1 MHLNRNLLCCIIFLI
16 TGIFLSVTYYSYPI
30 HDFGNYYFGSRF
42 ALEGRDVTEI
52 YEPYKFNL
60 AVRNFPGMQ
69 QEKFLLNYAVVP
81 PCTLFFYIPFTF
93 WDIHLAKFLFNL
105 TSLLVFCFFLFR
117 LLKHLN
123 IASIWILLLPVLV
136 FIPFRNNLL
145 FGQAYLLI
153 TGLMMGG
160 FTAELKN
167 KNLPAAILYSVAI
180 VLKISPVI
188 LLIYLLIRKK
198 MRLLLLTSLISLLI
212 FLAAVSITGWDLM
225 ADYFFKSIPRMSQN
239 EINNPYASTYQSFT
253 VLLRNLFVPD
263 QLLNP
268 DAAFHAPLVFTIAN
282 GIFTGIIFFFLL
294 SKLKILVNDFS
305 AFALTL
311 FSSLLLTSYTSSYSM
326 VFLIPL
332 CIHLIR
338 IKPKSFALLLL
349 LIFAVA
355 TIPVTVFQSQP
366 LFFRFPRLYLLI
378 LLFFMIASGRELIA
392 SRFKWML
399 ASIALFAG
407 ISILLLKK
415 DHDGSTYF
423 LSNEAGL
430 LSYDFQIAGNNL
442 LLKTLYEDGS
452 RVREYVLTDSV
463 RTVKPLAIINGQI
476 DFNGPVTIDDDN
488 KLNPM
493 LINNNY
499 ILYLSDKNRGIG
511 FYALRK
517 LFVKQ
522 KSD

>member
-1 MHLNRNLLCCIIFLI
+1 MFPNRNLICCLIFFIAGL
-16 TGIFLSVTYYSYPI
+16 FLSVSYYSYPI

-42 ALEGRDVTEI
+42 ALEGKDATEI
-52 YEPYKFNL
+52 YEPFKFNL
-60 AVRNFPGMQ
+60 AVRNLPGMEH
-69 QEKFLLNYAVVP
+69 EKFLLNYAVVP

-105 TSLLVFCFFLFR
+105 ISLLVFCFLLFR

-123 IASIWILLLPVLV
+123 IVSFWILLLPVLV
-136 FIPFRNNLL
+136 FIPFRNNFL

-153 TGLMMGG
+153 TGLIMGG

-167 KNLPAAILYSVAI
+167 KNLIAAIFYSIAI
-180 VLKISPVI
+180 VLKISPAI

-198 MRLLLLTSLISLLI
+198 NRLFFLTSLISAVV
-212 FLAAVSITGWDLM
+212 FLAAISVTGWDLM
-225 ADYFFKSIPRMSQN
+225 ADYLFKSIPRMSLN
-239 EINNPYASTYQSFT
+239 EINNPYATTYQSFT

-268 DAAFHAPLVFTIAN
+268 DAAIHAPLVFSMAN
-282 GIFTGIIFFFLL
+282 GFFTGIIFFFLIT
-294 SKLKILVNDFS
+294 KLKILVNDFS
-305 AFALTL
+305 AFAFTL
-311 FSSLLLTSYTSSYSM
+311 FSSLILTSYTSSYSM

-338 IKPKSFALLLL
+338 TKPKFYPL
-349 LIFAVA
+349 LILLILAIA
-355 TIPVTVFQSQP
+355 TIPVTAFQSLP
-366 LFFRFPRLYLLI
+366 LLFRFPRLYLLVI
-378 LLFFMIASGRELIA
+378 LFFIISSEREMIA

-399 ASIALFAG
+399 ASMALFAG
-407 ISILLLKK
+407 ISIMLLKK

-430 LSYDFQIAGNNL
+430 ISYDFQIAGNNL

-452 RVREYVLTDSV
+452 HVNEYVLADSIRSV
-463 RTVKPLAIINGQI
+463 RPLSLVDGQI
-476 DFNGPVTIDDDN
+476 SFNGHVSSSSDN
-488 KLNPM
+488 KLNPV
-493 LINNNY
+493 LINDNY

-511 FYALRK
+511 FYTLRM
-517 LFVKQ
+517 LFVK
-522 KSD
+522 